1 MEPPAGVEKVKA
13 EIWKYGENMNIKCKV
28 NAVRNARMTL
38 NYMEDTEPGYS
49 WTNYTAIEDQTEIL
63 EDNFDWNQVSKG
75 NMGKGDGQATLLWFD
90 LTL

>member
-1 MEPPAGVEKVKA
+1 
-13 EIWKYGENMNIKCKV
+13 MNIKCKV

-63 EDNFDWNQVSKG
+63 EDNFD
-75 NMGKGDGQATLLWFD
+75 
-90 LTL
+90 